1 MALILSTSLAQQ
13 SQPVFLQQRDLFE
26 ARERPSK
33 LYSWPVLILTFV
45 LTEIP
50 WNLLG
55 GTLFW
60 VPWYYMVR
68 YGDASKLAA
77 FSWVSEEPHTLAMGS
92 GSVLGIR

>member
-77 FSWVSEEPHTLAMGS
+77 FSWVSEETHAVAIGS
-92 GSVLGIR
+92 GRGVRVR